1 METKNNNNLGSV
13 VKAAR
18 LQRQLTR
25 KQLAEKLQISQR
37 HLTAIE
43 NEEQLPSCELLFA
56 LIRELQIHSDVIFY
70 PERQNDSSEL
80 DELLYL
86 LKQCNSKELNIV
98 TSTVQSLLDNKADA
112 R

>member
-1 METKNNNNLGSV
+1 MKTKYHNHLGSV
-13 VKAAR
+13 VKSAR
-18 LQRQLTR
+18 LHKQLTR
-25 KQLAEKLQISQR
+25 KQLAEKLEVSQR

-56 LIRELQIHSDVIFY
+56 LIQELQINSDVIFY
-70 PERQNDSSEL
+70 PERQNDSSEF
-80 DELLYL
+80 DALLHL
-86 LKQCNSKELNIV
+86 LRQCDSKELNIV